1 MVFKLSFLLFT
12 LVLEHVSTHHLRKS
26 YPFGGETD
34 FDRNW
39 KTRVQDMGGET
50 DFDCNWTTRVQ
61 DMELQDKLLVWL
73 KLWNSVESDSKK
85 AFMKQFLKEGNPSLG
100 IVGNFNTRCMM
111 SLASSRGKS
120 IKKIDISHVNQ
131 ELQEFDF
138 KMKKKLN
145 DDDTAVL
152 SVLSVFENK
161 DDEEKKQLLPIIYNL
176 LEYSQ
181 DREKFKTVIR
191 HFWLGMLK
199 AMDTPSCTIL

>member
-1 MVFKLSFLLFT
+1 
-12 LVLEHVSTHHLRKS
+12 
-26 YPFGGETD
+26 
-34 FDRNW
+34 
-39 KTRVQDMGGET
+39 MGGET

-152 SVLSVFENK
+152 SVFENK
-161 DDEEKKQLLPIIYNL
+161 DDFYIFIYILYIYILYIYIYMYIIYIYRCYLYSKIKMMKRKSNFYPLYIIYWNTLKIAKNL
-176 LEYSQ
+176 KL
-181 DREKFKTVIR
+181 
-191 HFWLGMLK
+191 
-199 AMDTPSCTIL
+199 